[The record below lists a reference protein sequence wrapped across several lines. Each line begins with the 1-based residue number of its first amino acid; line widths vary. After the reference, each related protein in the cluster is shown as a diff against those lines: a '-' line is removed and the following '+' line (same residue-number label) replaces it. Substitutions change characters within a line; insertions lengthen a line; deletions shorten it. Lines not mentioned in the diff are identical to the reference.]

1 MITYRKGEFLCQ
13 TVHPSRKPT
22 KAFQR
27 LRKLLQL
34 FFGAVIGGIY
44 RILRYVETRNIVTLV
59 VGIVGLV
66 TFVGNIVI
74 WIVDLVTEA
83 VSNRITVFAD

>member
-1 MITYRKGEFLCQ
+1 MSNSTSITETYESLPK
-13 TVHPSRKPT
+13 VAKII
-22 KAFQR
+22 
-27 LRKLLQL
+27 LQL

>member
-1 MITYRKGEFLCQ
+1 MSNSTSITETYESLPQLAKI
-13 TVHPSRKPT
+13 V
-22 KAFQR
+22 
-27 LRKLLQL
+27 LQL
-34 FFGAVIGGIY
+34 FFGVVIGGIY

-66 TFVGNIVI
+66 TGVGNIVI

>member
-1 MITYRKGEFLCQ
+1 MSNSTSITETYESLPK
-13 TVHPSRKPT
+13 VAKII
-22 KAFQR
+22 
-27 LRKLLQL
+27 LQL

-66 TFVGNIVI
+66 TGVGNVVM
-74 WIVDLVTEA
+74 WIVDLVTE
-83 VSNRITVFAD
+83 VISNRITVFAD

>member
-1 MITYRKGEFLCQ
+1 MSNSTSITETYESLPQLAKI
-13 TVHPSRKPT
+13 V
-22 KAFQR
+22 
-27 LRKLLQL
+27 LQL
-34 FFGAVIGGIY
+34 FFGVVIGGIY

-83 VSNRITVFAD
+83 VSNRITFFAD

>member
-1 MITYRKGEFLCQ
+1 MSNSTSITETYESLPQLAKI
-13 TVHPSRKPT
+13 V
-22 KAFQR
+22 
-27 LRKLLQL
+27 LQL
-34 FFGAVIGGIY
+34 FFGVVIGGIY

-66 TFVGNIVI
+66 TGVGNVVM

>member
-1 MITYRKGEFLCQ
+1 MSNSTSITETYESLPQLAKI
-13 TVHPSRKPT
+13 V
-22 KAFQR
+22 
-27 LRKLLQL
+27 LQL
-34 FFGAVIGGIY
+34 FFGVVIGGIY

>member
-1 MITYRKGEFLCQ
+1 MSNSTSITETYESLPQLAKI
-13 TVHPSRKPT
+13 V
-22 KAFQR
+22 
-27 LRKLLQL
+27 LQL
-34 FFGAVIGGIY
+34 FFGVVIGGIF

-66 TFVGNIVI
+66 TGVGNVVM

>member
-1 MITYRKGEFLCQ
+1 MSKSTSITETYESLPK
-13 TVHPSRKPT
+13 VAKII
-22 KAFQR
+22 
-27 LRKLLQL
+27 LQL

>member
-1 MITYRKGEFLCQ
+1 MSNSTSITETYESLPK
-13 TVHPSRKPT
+13 VAKII
-22 KAFQR
+22 
-27 LRKLLQL
+27 LQL

-66 TFVGNIVI
+66 TFVGNVVI

>member
-1 MITYRKGEFLCQ
+1 MSNSTSITETYESLPQLAKI
-13 TVHPSRKPT
+13 V
-22 KAFQR
+22 
-27 LRKLLQL
+27 LQL
-34 FFGAVIGGIY
+34 FFGVVIGGIY

-74 WIVDLVTEA
+74 WIVDLVTE
-83 VSNRITVFAD
+83 VISNRITVFAD

>member
-1 MITYRKGEFLCQ
+1 MSNSTSITETYESLPK
-13 TVHPSRKPT
+13 VAKII
-22 KAFQR
+22 
-27 LRKLLQL
+27 LQL

-83 VSNRITVFAD
+83 VSNRITFFAD

>member
-1 MITYRKGEFLCQ
+1 MSNSTSITETYESLPK
-13 TVHPSRKPT
+13 VAKII
-22 KAFQR
+22 
-27 LRKLLQL
+27 LQL
-34 FFGAVIGGIY
+34 IFGAVIGGIY